1 LQLMAGASFELA
13 EPVSLYTMFRYRTYS
28 NVHFYDEFD
37 QRMRVLGL
45 DGAAIE
51 VGLEFRF

>member
-1 LQLMAGASFELA
+1 MAGASFELTEA
-13 EPVSLYTMFRYRTYS
+13 VSLFTMFRYRTYS
-28 NVHFYDEFD
+28 NIHFYDEFD
-37 QRMRVLGL
+37 ERMRLLGL